1 MNRIR
6 YEPRYRP
13 FRLANRLHE
22 DLDRLFRLG
31 IPDQDESVSEWLP
44 SVDINEDEQRFV
56 VRADLPGVDSKDI
69 DITMDNGVLTVE
81 GNRTAQNQEEKGGY
95 RRVER
100 VTGRFHRRFSLP
112 DSADTSEITAEN
124 RNGVLEIVIPKQE
137 QRKPKRI
144 SVKSS

>member
-1 MNRIR
+1 MNLIR
-6 YEPRYRP
+6 YEPPYRP
-13 FRLANRLHE
+13 FGRVNRLHGN
-22 DLDRLFRLG
+22 LDRLFRLG
-31 IPDQDESVSEWLP
+31 IPDQGESVSEWLP
-44 SVDINEDEQRFV
+44 SIDINEDEQRFV
-56 VRADLPGVDSKDI
+56 VHADLPGVDPKDI

-100 VTGRFHRRFSLP
+100 VSGRFRRRFSLP